1 MSFGF
6 PYFLEIKSEMYE
18 RKLWFWSRANNVCKS
33 SWTSKV
39 LTKKIR
45 VESICA
51 HGFNQALGF
60 KISLCFYLFWEEPR
74 SAKVLVEVDE
84 GPHFALET
92 KWTDPR
98 EWSRDHLRG
107 SAVSSYLL
115 KSAVP
120 RRLNVEFCYFWKWF
134 KKDWKMEIKIR
145 MQKRRT

>member
-1 MSFGF
+1 
-6 PYFLEIKSEMYE
+6 MYVNLPE
-18 RKLWFWSRANNVCKS
+18 RQRFWQ
-33 SWTSKV
+33 
-39 LTKKIR
+39 KKIR

-115 KSAVP
+115 KSAVWKSKFECKSDEHNE
-120 RRLNVEFCYFWKWF
+120 REKLSENWIWIDKEYLNGSLVSFRALLSSKWIIITWGF
-134 KKDWKMEIKIR
+134 HY
-145 MQKRRT
+145 